1 MRYLRGQIWAKLNPS
16 AINVE
21 FKIVIILNLERLR
34 NFSKN
39 LKNQK
44 FHRMC
49 KPVNYRGKIL
59 TRIKNERSR
68 VQNWIYLRK
77 NNRGFLAY
85 AKFGV
90 DQFLEKSDR
99 DSPRP

>member
-49 KPVNYRGKIL
+49 KLVNHRGKIL
-59 TRIKNERSR
+59 PRTLENKEYKIE
-68 VQNWIYLRK
+68 
-77 NNRGFLAY
+77 FAY
-85 AKFGV
+85 AKN
-90 DQFLEKSDR
+90 
-99 DSPRP
+99 

>member
-1 MRYLRGQIWAKLNPS
+1 MGKIESTATNADL
-16 AINVE
+16 
-21 FKIVIILNLERLR
+21 KIVIISKSGHLR
-34 NFSKN
+34 KYFREKF
-39 LKNQK
+39 KNQK

-77 NNRGFLAY
+77 SNRGFLAY